1 MSTKG
6 ISAAKLATAQ
16 MEELLQPALEDLRRA
31 LEISQRTGVYED
43 VGAVRAAMT
52 RLKLAIDQAMRIAR
66 RAGWPLSPADRRHIV
81 QSLSAGIAQRERRAS
96 LPEMAVSNPPPAPS
110 SGRGDPC
117 TVLVLPVVR
126 IARDESVEVALGRN
140 RRRRQ
145 RMENDEATP

>member
-96 LPEMAVSNPPPAPS
+96 LPEMAVSNPPPRSIFRPRRSLHSAGSASRADRPRRKCRSGIGPQSAAAPAD
-110 SGRGDPC
+110 GK
-117 TVLVLPVVR
+117 
-126 IARDESVEVALGRN
+126 
-140 RRRRQ
+140 
-145 RMENDEATP
+145 